1 MFGMA
6 EAYGRAVIEERLK
19 PRQFAEIAA
28 YVRREYGPGIGP
40 GFLLA
45 EVANGAAGKPRKRP
59 GATADRVIHAIAK
72 AVKSLVP
79 GNGRE
84 GKTSNPTR

>member
-1 MFGMA
+1 MMA
-6 EAYGRAVIEERLK
+6 AYGRAVIEDRLK

-40 GFLLA
+40 GFLLEA
-45 EVANGAAGKPRKRP
+45 AANGAAEKPR
-59 GATADRVIHAIAK
+59 GLIAK
-72 AVKSLVP
+72 DLLRAFARTVKSLVP

-84 GKTSNPTR
+84 GKISSPTK